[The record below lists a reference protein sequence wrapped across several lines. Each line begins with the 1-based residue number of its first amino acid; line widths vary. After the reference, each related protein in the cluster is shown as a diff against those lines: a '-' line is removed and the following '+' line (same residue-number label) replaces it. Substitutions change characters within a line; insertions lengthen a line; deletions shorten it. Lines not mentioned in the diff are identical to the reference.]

1 LELDRR
7 KIEHRIS
14 ELRKELEALSTTRG
28 TMRKKRERSGVQ
40 LVALVGYTNAGKST
54 VMNQLVNLYGEG
66 EEKTVLEKDMLFAT
80 LDTSVRNIDPGDKR
94 PFFLSDTV
102 GFIHKLPHG
111 LVKAF
116 QSTLDEVRY
125 ADLLIQVVDYS
136 DEHYKAHM
144 EVTMET
150 LRELEAGDIPQI
162 VVYNKADKTALPDL
176 PRRKDNQIHMAAKTG
191 CGIKEL
197 VEMIQEHVYADQVDI
212 ELLIPYTKGAVV
224 SYLCDNAQVKSQEYC
239 ENGIRMQ
246 VNCSKA
252 DANKYAEF
260 CV

>member
-1 LELDRR
+1 
-7 KIEHRIS
+7 
-14 ELRKELEALSTTRG
+14 
-28 TMRKKRERSGVQ
+28 
-40 LVALVGYTNAGKST
+40 
-54 VMNQLVNLYGEG
+54 
-66 EEKTVLEKDMLFAT
+66 
-80 LDTSVRNIDPGDKR
+80 
-94 PFFLSDTV
+94 
-102 GFIHKLPHG
+102 
-111 LVKAF
+111 
-116 QSTLDEVRY
+116 LDEVRY

-224 SYLCDNAQVKSQEYC
+224 SYFCDNAQVKSQEYC